1 MNRCSHLL
9 VLVLG
14 LLLVRQPLQA
24 QTIVRPI
31 LLPSGKRKAGTV
43 IVQFLSG
50 GHIDTQGRG
59 LAVVDEDQA
68 PQPYHILAHDP
79 ESQTTLAVDVRNSHG
94 QLYLKYSRMPLPD
107 ARRDNKVAASLV
119 LRTYALGRG
128 TSPNLENL
136 SRQLRRTLPLGTSLV
151 RNISL
156 AHNPF
161 GESTYFVTYFEGLLS
176 INKPQ
181 TLKLFSANDDAA
193 EVMIDGKILIHNPS
207 ARRQRHS
214 EQLAEQATSIRLEPG
229 THRLSYLHTQTTGGT
244 LALLGYINNGR
255 ALPLPA
261 NMFVHHPMAKL
272 GEAQPSGDLPI
283 VGFDARQLDQ
293 MAHDEYVFTRVELT
307 PIAPAPENTR
317 YRWDFGEGTTAQ
329 AGKIEHVFVSPT
341 RSWQVKLELINK
353 KGRVVATAT
362 SRLRPVVF
370 GSSHTIGNQNLVW
383 KYAGAIGSSDYS
395 NAPRQVIEA
404 LYSLAAATERL
415 EFIAPLAEPYVQR
428 FGRTTGKIDGQM
440 KYSLAS
446 YLAAEEPQRAAE
458 MFGELAQEAKDSWLG
473 TCAAAEQLDLLIF
486 RLGDTKK
493 LMAIRSISQ
502 RARTDRERALL
513 RARFGDIHRLN
524 GDMEKA
530 RQAYLAAQ
538 QISMRRMDP
547 RRAAV
552 LSQAHRQTAL
562 SYLQQKRFPAL
573 RDILF
578 QWEADFPSAKL
589 QGDLPL
595 ITGRYFQAVG
605 NDARAVQEFRTVLE
619 LNPLHPNR
627 PEIAF
632 RLAQSLARLG
642 QKEQAKL
649 LFDEI
654 AEKYPNSPFAKEAL
668 RAAQEL

>member
-1 MNRCSHLL
+1 MNRWSHLL
-9 VLVLG
+9 LLALG
-14 LLLVRQPLQA
+14 LLLSQPVQA

-31 LLPSGKRKAGTV
+31 LVPSGQGEAPTV
-43 IVQFLSG
+43 IVQFLTG
-50 GHIDTQGRG
+50 GHSDTQGRG

-68 PQPYHILAHDP
+68 PQPYRILAHDP
-79 ESQTTLAVDVRNSHG
+79 EGQTTLAVDIRNSRG
-94 QLYLKYSRMPLPD
+94 QLYLKYSSLPLRD
-107 ARRDNKVAASLV
+107 ARRDNEIAASLV
-119 LRTYALGRG
+119 LRTYALGKG
-128 TSPNLENL
+128 A
-136 SRQLRRTLPLGTSLV
+136 SRSLDSISRRFPTTHPLATALV
-151 RNISL
+151 REISL

-161 GESTYFVTYFEGLLS
+161 GKSEYFVSYFEGLLS
-176 INKPQ
+176 IDKAQ
-181 TLKLFSANDDAA
+181 TLVLFSANDDAA
-193 EVMIDGKILIHNPS
+193 VVTIDGEILIHNPS

-214 EQLAEQATSIRLEPG
+214 EKLADQATSIRLEPG
-229 THRLSYLHTQTTGGT
+229 THRLSYLHTQITGET

-261 NMFVHHPMAKL
+261 NMFVHHPLAKL
-272 GEAQPSGDLPI
+272 GEARSSADLPV
-283 VGFDARQLDQ
+283 VGFDARQLDYI
-293 MAHDEYVFTRVELT
+293 AHDKYVFTRIEFK
-307 PIAPAPENTR
+307 PIAAAPEGME
-317 YRWDFGEGTTAQ
+317 YRWVFGEGATAQ
-329 AGKIEHVFVSPT
+329 AGKIEHVFVGPPL
-341 RSWQVKLELINK
+341 SWQVKLGLVNQK
-353 KGRVVATAT
+353 KGPVITTAT
-362 SRLRPVVF
+362 SRLRPAVF
-370 GSSHTIGNQNLVW
+370 QGYRTIGDENLVLR
-383 KYAGAIGSSDYS
+383 YARAIASSNYS
-395 NAPRQVIEA
+395 KAPRQVIEA
-404 LYSLAAATERL
+404 LYSLAATTERL
-415 EFIAPLAEPYVQR
+415 EFIAPLAEPYVKR
-428 FGRTTGKIDGQM
+428 FGRTAGKIGDQM

-458 MFGELAQEAKDSWLG
+458 IFGELAQETKDSWLG

-486 RLGDTKK
+486 RLADTRQI
-493 LMAIRSISQ
+493 MAIRSIPQ
-502 RARTDRERALL
+502 PARTDRERALL
-513 RARFGDIHRLN
+513 RARFGDVHRLN

-538 QISMRRMDP
+538 QISMRRMAP

-632 RLAQSLARLG
+632 RLARSLARLG

-654 AEKYPNSPFAKEAL
+654 AEKYPNSPFAKETS
-668 RAAQEL
+668 R

>member
-1 MNRCSHLL
+1 MNHCSHLL

-31 LLPSGKRKAGTV
+31 LLPSGKRKASTV

-68 PQPYHILAHDP
+68 PQPYRILAHDP
-79 ESQTTLAVDVRNSHG
+79 EGQTTLAVDVRNSHG

-107 ARRDNKVAASLV
+107 ARRENKIAASLV
-119 LRTYALGRG
+119 LRTYTLGKG

-193 EVMIDGKILIHNPS
+193 EVMIDGEILIHNPS
-207 ARRQRHS
+207 VRRQRHS

-272 GEAQPSGDLPI
+272 GEAQSSGNLPV

-293 MAHDEYVFTRVELT
+293 MAHDEYVFTRVELI
-307 PIAPAPENTR
+307 PIAPAPENMR
-317 YRWDFGEGTTAQ
+317 YRWDFGDETTAE

-341 RSWQVKLELINK
+341 RSWQVKLELVNK

-395 NAPRQVIEA
+395 NAPHRLIEA
-404 LYSLAAATERL
+404 LYGLVVTTERL

-428 FGRTTGKIDGQM
+428 FGRTAGKIGDQM

-458 MFGELAQEAKDSWLG
+458 MFGELAQEATDSWLG

-493 LMAIRSISQ
+493 LMAIRSIPQ

-654 AEKYPNSPFAKEAL
+654 AEKYPNSPFAKEAS
-668 RAAQEL
+668 R

>member
-9 VLVLG
+9 LLVLG
-14 LLLVRQPLQA
+14 PLLAIQPLQA
-24 QTIVRPI
+24 QTIIRPI
-31 LLPSGKRKAGTV
+31 EPASGKDKAGTI

-68 PQPYHILAHDP
+68 PQPYRILAHDP
-79 ESQTTLAVDVRNSHG
+79 EGQTTLAVDVRNSHG

-107 ARRDNKVAASLV
+107 ARRENKIAASLV
-119 LRTYALGRG
+119 LRTYALRRG
-128 TSPNLENL
+128 TSLSLENL
-136 SRQLRRTLPLGTSLV
+136 ARQLQTTRPLGTALV
-151 RNISL
+151 REISL
-156 AHNPF
+156 SHNPF
-161 GESTYFVTYFEGLLS
+161 GQSTYFAAYFEGSLR
-176 INKPQ
+176 IDKPQ
-181 TLKLFSANDDAA
+181 TLQLFSANDDAA
-193 EVMIDGKILIHNPS
+193 EVMIDGEILIHNPS
-207 ARRQRHS
+207 PRRQRHS
-214 EQLAEQATSIRLEPG
+214 EQLAEQASSIRLEPG
-229 THRLSYLHTQTTGGT
+229 THRLSYLHTQTTGGA
-244 LALLGYINNGR
+244 LALLGHINNGR

-261 NMFVHHPMAKL
+261 NMFVHHPLAKL
-272 GEAQPSGDLPI
+272 GEARSSRDLPV

-293 MAHDEYVFTRVELT
+293 IAHDEYVFTRIELK
-307 PIAPAPENTR
+307 PIVVAPEGMQ
-317 YRWDFGEGTTAQ
+317 YRWDFGDETMAEV
-329 AGKIEHVFVSPT
+329 GKIEHVFVSPT
-341 RSWQVKLELINK
+341 RSWQVKLELVNK
-353 KGRVVATAT
+353 KGRVVTAAT

-370 GSSHTIGNQNLVW
+370 GNSHTMGNQNLVW

-395 NAPRQVIEA
+395 NAPRQLIEA
-404 LYSLAAATERL
+404 LYGLVVTTERL

-428 FGRTTGKIDGQM
+428 FGRTAGKIGDQM

-493 LMAIRSISQ
+493 LMAIRSIPQ

-632 RLAQSLARLG
+632 RLARSLARLG

>member
-9 VLVLG
+9 ALVLG
-14 LLLVRQPLQA
+14 LLLVHQPLQA
-24 QTIVRPI
+24 ETIVRPI
-31 LLPSGKRKAGTV
+31 QLPSGKHKADTV

-59 LAVVDEDQA
+59 LAVVDEDQD
-68 PQPYHILAHDP
+68 PQPYRILAHDP
-79 ESQTTLAVDVRNSHG
+79 DGQTTLAVDVRNSHS
-94 QLYLKYSRMPLPD
+94 QLYLKYSPMPLPD
-107 ARRDNKVAASLV
+107 ARQDNKIAASLV
-119 LRTYALGRG
+119 LRTYRLGKG
-128 TSPNLENL
+128 ASPNLENL
-136 SRQLRRTLPLGTSLV
+136 SRQLRRTLPLGTALV

-193 EVMIDGKILIHNPS
+193 QVMINGEILIHNPS
-207 ARRQRHS
+207 VRRQRRS
-214 EQLAEQATSIRLEPG
+214 KQLAEQATSIRLGPG
-229 THRLSYLHTQTTGGT
+229 THQLSYLHTQAAGGT

-272 GEAQPSGDLPI
+272 GQAQSAKDLLV
-283 VGFDARQLDQ
+283 VGFDAQQLDQ
-293 MAHDEYVFTRVELT
+293 IAHNKYIFTRIELK
-307 PIAPAPENTR
+307 PIVAAPEGMQ

-329 AGKIEHVFVSPT
+329 AGKIEHVFVSPPL
-341 RSWQVKLELINK
+341 SWPVKLKLVNK
-353 KGRVVATAT
+353 RGQVVATAT
-362 SRLRPVVF
+362 SQLRPAVF
-370 GSSHTIGNQNLVW
+370 QSCRTIGDKNLVVR
-383 KYAGAIGSSDYS
+383 YARAIAGSNYS
-395 NAPRQVIEA
+395 NAPRKVIEA
-404 LYSLAAATERL
+404 LYSLAVATERL

-428 FGRTTGKIDGQM
+428 FGRTASKTGDQM
-440 KYSLAS
+440 KYSLAN
-446 YLAAEEPQRAAE
+446 YLAVEEPQRAAE

-486 RLGDTKK
+486 HLEDAKK
-493 LMAIRSISQ
+493 LMAIPSVSQ
-502 RARTDRERALL
+502 RARTDREHALL

-524 GDMEKA
+524 GDMKKA
-530 RQAYLAAQ
+530 KQAYLAAQ

-552 LSQAHRQTAL
+552 LRQAHRQTAL

-605 NDARAVQEFRTVLE
+605 NDARAVQEFTTVLE

-627 PEIAF
+627 PEITF

-642 QKEQAKL
+642 QKKQAKL

-654 AEKYPNSPFAKEAL
+654 AEKYRNSPFTKEAS
-668 RAAQEL
+668 RAAQKL